1 MLLGIDCCVWL
12 VYAFLPPY
20 LKWHADQYFKVSL
33 QTRSDRY
40 VRRSFYEIIRDPKQI
55 INFILSMFFGGIVSI
70 IALFAFISIFINS
83 QLDPLDGYDLNL
95 IIFEWTGH
103 FPNTTLFM

>member
-1 MLLGIDCCVWL
+1 
-12 VYAFLPPY
+12 
-20 LKWHADQYFKVSL
+20 
-33 QTRSDRY
+33 
-40 VRRSFYEIIRDPKQI
+40 
-55 INFILSMFFGGIVSI
+55 MFFGGIVSI